1 MTWIQKDCKEETAQV
16 NCRICLK
23 SAYLYE
29 HFGLCLFANRKAHT
43 NQLNSDKF
51 CSSLPVRADMLAVP
65 APERPMSPRPGTQVG
80 AIEMLGLP
88 TSEHGEAMNNFKI
101 D

>member
-1 MTWIQKDCKEETAQV
+1 
-16 NCRICLK
+16 
-23 SAYLYE
+23 
-29 HFGLCLFANRKAHT
+29 
-43 NQLNSDKF
+43 
-51 CSSLPVRADMLAVP
+51 MLAVP

-101 D
+101 DLETEIFKY